1 MFPIMIDLTDQKVVI
16 AGGGTIALHK
26 IENLLR
32 FGICAH
38 IISPDFHPSIEQL
51 AAQEKVILHRK
62 KVEWN
67 DLKDAFLIMLVT
79 DDKKANDE
87 MSRISKE
94 HGKLVV
100 HAEHND
106 LGNAQ
111 IPAVLI
117 RGKLMISVST
127 GGASPTLSKNI
138 RNHLEDQF
146 DERYE
151 EYLDFLYETRKY
163 IKKHVDIRRERQ
175 LWLKKA
181 ADSHYLDH
189 PEEREQYMADLTS
202 AYPDS

>member
-1 MFPIMIDLTDQKVVI
+1 MFPIMIDLHDQKVII
-16 AGGGTIALHK
+16 AGGGSIAFHK

-51 AAQEKVILHRK
+51 ATEEKVILHRK
-62 KVEWN
+62 KVEWS

-79 DDKKANDE
+79 DDTEANE
-87 MSRISKE
+87 QMARLAKE

-100 HAEHND
+100 HAEHTD

-117 RGKLMISVST
+117 RGKLMVSVST

-138 RNHLEDQF
+138 RDHLEDQF

-151 EYLDFLYETRKY
+151 EYLDFLYDTRQY
-163 IKKHVDIRRERQ
+163 IKKHIDSRPERRA
-175 LWLKKA
+175 WLKKA
-181 ADSHYLDH
+181 ADARYLDY
-189 PEEREQYMADLTS
+189 PEERERYTAELIS
-202 AYPDS
+202 AYPAL

>member
-1 MFPIMIDLTDQKVVI
+1 MIDLTNQKVVI
-16 AGGGTIALHK
+16 AGGGSIALHK

-38 IISPDFHPSIEQL
+38 IVSPQFHPSIEQL
-51 AAQEKVILHRK
+51 ASQKKVVLHRK
-62 KVEWN
+62 KMEWN

-79 DDKKANDE
+79 DDTEANE
-87 MSRISKE
+87 QMARLAKE

-151 EYLDFLYETRKY
+151 EYLHFLYDTRQY
-163 IKKHVDIRRERQ
+163 IKTHINSRPERQ
-175 LWLKKA
+175 RWLKKA
-181 ADSHYLDH
+181 ANPYYLDH
-189 PEEREQYMADLTS
+189 PQERERYIAELTS
-202 AYPDS
+202 AYPAL

>member
-1 MFPIMIDLTDQKVVI
+1 MFPIMIDLTNQKVVI
-16 AGGGTIALHK
+16 AGGGPIALHK

-38 IISPDFHPSIEQL
+38 IISPEFHPSIEQL
-51 AAQEKVILHRK
+51 AAKEKVILHRK

-79 DDKKANDE
+79 DDKEANE
-87 MSRISKE
+87 QMAGLAKE

-151 EYLDFLYETRKY
+151 TYLDFLYDTRQY
-163 IKKHVDIRRERQ
+163 IKKHVDSRHERRI
-175 LWLKKA
+175 WLKKA
-181 ADSHYLDH
+181 ADSHYLDY
-189 PEEREQYMADLTS
+189 PEERERYITELTS
-202 AYPDS
+202 AYPAL